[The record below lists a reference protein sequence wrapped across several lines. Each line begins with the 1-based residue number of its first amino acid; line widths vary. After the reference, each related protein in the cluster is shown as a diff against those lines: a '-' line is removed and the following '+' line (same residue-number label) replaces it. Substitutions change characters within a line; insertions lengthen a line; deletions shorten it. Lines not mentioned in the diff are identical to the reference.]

1 MLDSDVTRRIPVP
14 VPSSLLLSGAA
25 SGLDRGGIV
34 EFLFDGSSFGN
45 LDLPPAVGVM
55 TKAVGSGFER
65 TKDSDEGDDEKWLAK
80 SCRKT
85 IFRFLVGEQRH
96 RVTKRK
102 GESDFFRG
110 PLRCKQKKMR
120 PRCLQKMRLYCEI
133 DASFLQL
140 TRKRKSL
147 VDKRY

>member
-34 EFLFDGSSFGN
+34 EFVFEGSRLEIWTCDGS
-45 LDLPPAVGVM
+45 PAVGVM

-120 PRCLQKMRLYCEI
+120 PRCLKKC
-133 DASFLQL
+133 DSTA
-140 TRKRKSL
+140 K
-147 VDKRY
+147 